1 MNLINIVS
9 EAVLSLKLP
18 GEEATSIKSGE
29 VNLVLARYPSNKL
42 GGMRVEGGNRTF
54 QLPTSDDLLVKTKN
68 ASFVDVQVGTVSC
81 KTNNNNNNN
90 NNNKVTNK
98 LANSREGHLTKG
110 GDVKETKKERK
121 EGRKEGRKEERK
133 VGRRQRRQRREK
145 RKKRKKK

>member
-1 MNLINIVS
+1 MNLINVVS

-90 NNNKVTNK
+90 NNNNKVTNK

-121 EGRKEGRKEERK
+121 EGRKEGRKK
-133 VGRRQRRQRREK
+133 GR
-145 RKKRKKK
+145 